1 MKLVLV
7 VSAALAAC
15 GFGAC
20 SPKLTTGTV
29 LPADTLSLQGTW
41 HLVALSGTPLTEQ
54 DTLRGVPELTFRFAE
69 GRYGGSTG
77 CNRMGGPIS
86 WGPKGRVS
94 FGAGFSTK
102 IVCPGTLEARLHQAM
117 GGVTN
122 YRVRAGQLL
131 LLDGKRVVLTYQQ
144 ATPR

>member
-20 SPKLTTGTV
+20 SPKLTTDTL

-69 GRYGGSTG
+69 GRYGGTTG

-102 IVCPGTLEARLHQAM
+102 IACPGTLEARLHQALRT
-117 GGVTN
+117 VTH
-122 YRVRAGQLL
+122 YRLRGDELL
-131 LLDGKRVVLTYQQ
+131 LLDSKGALLRYLRH
-144 ATPR
+144 TP